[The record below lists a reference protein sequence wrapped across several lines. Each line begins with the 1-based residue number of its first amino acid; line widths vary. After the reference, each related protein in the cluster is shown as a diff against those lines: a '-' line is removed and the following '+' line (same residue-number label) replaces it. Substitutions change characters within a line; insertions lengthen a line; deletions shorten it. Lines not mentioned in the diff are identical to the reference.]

1 LFAAELKKYG
11 ISPRK
16 SLGQHFLVDT
26 NAREKLVRYAEIQ
39 AGDTVLEV
47 GAGIGFLTADLL
59 RFAKKVIAIEK
70 DPTLAEILKR
80 RLGRFSKLHII
91 MGDALEVKLPAFDRL
106 ASTPPYQISSK
117 LLLRI
122 AERKFAKA
130 VLTLQDEFAK
140 RLVAEPGTEDYGRIT
155 VMTRHRVDVQLRDLI
170 SRSAFIPQ
178 PRVNSRIVEIQ
189 PRKDLTRHGVADERV
204 FKHLVRGL
212 FTQRRRVLRGALRH
226 YLDKVGIGMTDSM
239 LSVVHGPASRVF
251 EMSLEDFER
260 LANEL
265 APTLNSV
272 VEREH
277 L

>member
-1 LFAAELKKYG
+1 MFPAELKKYG

-16 SLGQHFLVDT
+16 SLGQHFLVDAH
-26 NAREKLVRYAEIQ
+26 ARQKLVRYADIQ

-59 RFAKKVIAIEK
+59 RFAKKVVAIEK

-80 RLGRFSKLHII
+80 RLGRFRKLHII
-91 MGDALEVKLPAFDRL
+91 VGDALEVKLPAFDRL

-122 AERKFAKA
+122 AIRKFAKA
-130 VLTLQDEFAK
+130 VLTLQDEFAR

-155 VMTRHRVDVQLRDLI
+155 VMTRHRVNVQLRDLI
-170 SRSAFIPQ
+170 SRNAFFPQ

-189 PRKDLTRHGVADERV
+189 PRKDLTRHRVADERV

-212 FTQRRRVLRGALRH
+212 FTQRRRVLRGALKH
-226 YLDKVGIGMTDSM
+226 YLDKIGIGMTDSM
-239 LSVVHGPASRVF
+239 LSVVQDPASRVF
-251 EMSLEDFER
+251 QLRLEDFER

-265 APTLNSV
+265 APTLDSV
-272 VEREH
+272 VERER

>member
-1 LFAAELKKYG
+1 MFAAELKKYG

>member
-1 LFAAELKKYG
+1 MFPAELKKYG

-16 SLGQHFLVDT
+16 SLGQHFLVDAH
-26 NAREKLVRYAEIQ
+26 AREKLVRYTNIQ
-39 AGDTVLEV
+39 AADTVLEV

-80 RLGRFSKLHII
+80 RLGRFRKLHII
-91 MGDALEVKLPAFDRL
+91 VGDALEVKLPAFDRL

-122 AERKFAKA
+122 AIRKFAKA
-130 VLTLQDEFAK
+130 VMTLQDEFAR

-155 VMTRHRVDVQLRDLI
+155 VMTRHRVNVQLRDLI
-170 SRSAFIPQ
+170 SRNAFFPQ

-189 PRKDLTRHGVADERV
+189 PRKDLTRHRVADERV

-212 FTQRRRVLRGALRH
+212 FTQRRRVLRGALKH
-226 YLDKVGIGMTDSM
+226 YLDKIGIGMTDSM
-239 LSVVHGPASRVF
+239 LSVVQDPASRVF
-251 EMSLEDFER
+251 QLRLEDFER

-265 APTLNSV
+265 APTLHSV
-272 VEREH
+272 VERER

>member
-1 LFAAELKKYG
+1 MFPAELKKYG

-16 SLGQHFLVDT
+16 SLGQHFLVDAH
-26 NAREKLVRYAEIQ
+26 AREKLVRYADIQ

-59 RFAKKVIAIEK
+59 RFAKKVVAIEK

-80 RLGRFSKLHII
+80 RLGRFRKLHII
-91 MGDALEVKLPAFDRL
+91 VGDALEVKLPAFDRL

-122 AERKFAKA
+122 AIRKFTKA
-130 VLTLQDEFAK
+130 VLTLQDEFAR

-155 VMTRHRVDVQLRDLI
+155 VMTRHRVNVQLRDLI
-170 SRSAFIPQ
+170 SRNAFFPQ

-189 PRKDLTRHGVADERV
+189 PRKDLTRHRVADERV

-212 FTQRRRVLRGALRH
+212 FTQRRRVLRGALKH
-226 YLDKVGIGMTDSM
+226 YLDKIGIGMTDSM
-239 LSVVHGPASRVF
+239 LSVVQDPASRVF
-251 EMSLEDFER
+251 QLRLEDFER

-265 APTLNSV
+265 APTLDSV
-272 VEREH
+272 VERER